1 LRSRRIG
8 HWAFLFAGVAL
19 LLVIDQATKF
29 LVRQNLAV
37 NESWAP
43 IPALARFFTITHVQN
58 TGVAFGSMPGLGWLF
73 MLVNLTVL
81 VGIVLYYPRVAANQW
96 LTKVSMVLIAAG
108 ALGNVID
115 RVRTA
120 VLLSATTGSLWQALP
135 RVYVTDFVDVK
146 IWPVWNVADMCVVAG
161 VSILA
166 WILWQAE
173 KKESQAE
180 PAGDEPSETNE
191 RVR

>member
-1 LRSRRIG
+1 M
-8 HWAFLFAGVAL
+8 AL

-81 VGIVLYYPRVAANQW
+81 VGIVLYYPRVPANQW